1 MIAAVGSVL
10 LTPWNLY
17 NNPEVIHYTLE
28 TLGAFIGPL
37 FGVLIA
43 DYYLIRKQKIVVD
56 DLFTMSKTGNYWYTK
71 GYNPVAVI
79 ATVVGAV
86 LAVIPVLLGGSR
98 RRHARRGAVQ
108 LVHRLRRGASWST
121 TCWPTRDQ
129 AGSPARWS

>member
-10 LTPWNLY
+10 ITPWNLY

-43 DYYLIRKQKIVVD
+43 DFYLIRKQKVAVD
-56 DLFTMSKTGNYWYTK
+56 DLFTMDEGGKYWYAK
-71 GYNPVAVI
+71 GYNKVAVI

-86 LAVIPVLLGGSR
+86 LAVIPVLLGGTVYGMHTAAQYSWFIGCGVAFGLYYLL
-98 RRHARRGAVQ
+98 ARRDA
-108 LVHRLRRGASWST
+108 LVAESVS
-121 TCWPTRDQ
+121 
-129 AGSPARWS
+129 

>member
-43 DYYLIRKQKIVVD
+43 DFYLIRKQKIDRRRPVHHVQD
-56 DLFTMSKTGNYWYTK
+56 GQPTGTRR
-71 GYNPVAVI
+71 
-79 ATVVGAV
+79 ATTRRRSS
-86 LAVIPVLLGGSR
+86 PRWSR
-98 RRHARRGAVQ
+98 R
-108 LVHRLRRGASWST
+108 WS
-121 TCWPTRDQ
+121 R
-129 AGSPARWS
+129 